1 MKADDVLA
9 RDIAFF
15 ERNAIVITADN
26 ELMSRCRN
34 AMASSRA
41 DIEVQ
46 FIQPIK
52 FICDLEVLVKNN
64 GRDEVKTPQQATQD
78 QSESVDK
85 ESQDNALSP
94 ELVKKIDEEIK
105 LRGAMYETEIQMR
118 EKRNMSTP
126 KKRRK
131 LEKRARMLCERL
143 ALKGGQS
150 LDHLTTLNG
159 VTEYDRN
166 FQGEM
171 RDRLDVMMYS

>member
-1 MKADDVLA
+1 
-9 RDIAFF
+9 
-15 ERNAIVITADN
+15 
-26 ELMSRCRN
+26 
-34 AMASSRA
+34 
-41 DIEVQ
+41 
-46 FIQPIK
+46 
-52 FICDLEVLVKNN
+52 
-64 GRDEVKTPQQATQD
+64 
-78 QSESVDK
+78 
-85 ESQDNALSP
+85 
-94 ELVKKIDEEIK
+94 VKKIDEEIK